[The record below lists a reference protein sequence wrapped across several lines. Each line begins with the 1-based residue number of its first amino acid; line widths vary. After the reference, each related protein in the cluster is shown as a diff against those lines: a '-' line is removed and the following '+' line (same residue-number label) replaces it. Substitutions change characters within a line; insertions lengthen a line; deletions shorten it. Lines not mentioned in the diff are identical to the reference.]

1 MRKKSTSYLI
11 LDTKTNF
18 SFLLKFPNF
27 AALLTFAARSSLPL
41 GFNFSLRTSMIP
53 VTIITGFLGSG
64 KTTLLNRL
72 IAGNPHMKFAVIENE
87 FGEIGIDNELVEGVD
102 DGIFE
107 MSNGCICCTLND
119 ELVEILS
126 KLLHSGKKFDHL
138 LIETTGIAEPD
149 SVAAA
154 FVTDPSVQEY
164 FRLNAVICLADAV
177 NIEDMLHEREEAKRQ
192 VSFADYILLNK
203 KTEVSSDYLLKL
215 IAMLKEAN
223 PLAAVAAGDFAESPD
238 DLLNLHAYEAKTV
251 EEKLREQHRPHGHE
265 HHEHHHHHHHHEDIV
280 SHSFIFD
287 QPFDMLKLRHWM
299 QVLLML
305 QGEAIYRV
313 KGVLDVQWQD
323 KKVILQS
330 VRKAYSFSVGEE
342 WPAGLPHQSRIVF
355 IGKKLRKD
363 ILEKNLK
370 NLMAVS
376 V

>member
-1 MRKKSTSYLI
+1 L
-11 LDTKTNF
+11 
-18 SFLLKFPNF
+18 
-27 AALLTFAARSSLPL
+27 
-41 GFNFSLRTSMIP
+41 IP

-64 KTTLLNRL
+64 KTTLLNKL
-72 IAGNPHMKFAVIENE
+72 ISENPEVKFAVIENE

-119 ELVEILS
+119 ELVETLG
-126 KLLHSGKKFDHL
+126 KLLNCGKKFDHL

-149 SVAAA
+149 GVAAA

-164 FRLNAVICLADAV
+164 FKLNAVVCLVDAI
-177 NIEDMLHEREEAKRQ
+177 NIEDMLQEREEAKRQ

-203 KTEVSSDYLLKL
+203 KSSVTEEYLNEIINK
-215 IAMLKEAN
+215 LKEAN
-223 PLAAVAAGDFAESPD
+223 PLAKTAAGDFGQSPD
-238 DLLNLHAYEAKTV
+238 DLLHLNAYDAKTV
-251 EEKLREQHRPHGHE
+251 EEKLREQHQPKGHHHE
-265 HHEHHHHHHHHEDIV
+265 HGHHHHHLDDII
-280 SHSFIFD
+280 SHSFIID

-313 KGVLDVQWQD
+313 KGVLYVQYQD

-330 VRKAYSFSVGEE
+330 VRKAYSFGLGEE
-342 WPAGLPHQSRIVF
+342 WPAGLPRQSRIVF
-355 IGKKLRKD
+355 IGKNLRKD

-370 NLMAVS
+370 NLMAVN
-376 V
+376 